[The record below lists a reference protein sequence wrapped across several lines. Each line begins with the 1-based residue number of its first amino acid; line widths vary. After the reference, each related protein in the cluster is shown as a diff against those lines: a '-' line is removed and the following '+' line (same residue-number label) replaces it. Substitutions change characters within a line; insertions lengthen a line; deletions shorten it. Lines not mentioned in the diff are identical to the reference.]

1 MFTQVAKYQ
10 IERYPTP
17 RTTLRKEVTV
27 SSSWK
32 PSIEKMDSKALETVS
47 ELIGLPQ
54 GLQSTLALTLE
65 ENWNLGT
72 VYI

>member
-1 MFTQVAKYQ
+1 MIPFQAVEKVL
-10 IERYPTP
+10 IE
-17 RTTLRKEVTV
+17 E
-27 SSSWK
+27 
-32 PSIEKMDSKALETVS
+32 MDSKALETVS

-72 VYI
+72 VYIY